1 MIFHKVKYKMNLK
14 VTKGQ
19 HKKMRFHRLL
29 LPRIIEEMLIIDK
42 ISDKTLHLQKLAS
55 VRVPSSL

>member
-14 VTKGQ
+14 VTKG

-29 LPRIIEEMLIIDK
+29 LPRIIEEMLIIYK
-42 ISDKTLHLQKLAS
+42 ISDKTLHLQKLAL
-55 VRVPSSL
+55 VHVPSWL